1 MDLFP
6 DRRPGGETPEPAT
19 GVKTSLPH
27 LSRTMAQPAVTSRQ
41 SGKDPDRQL
50 IPDQNAAE
58 EQTVFE
64 SAVTGRKSKSSVT
77 LGPSARQRVENVR
90 VDELFL
96 RWQRC
101 RDERARAELVEQFM
115 PLARKLARRYAGREP
130 FDDLLQVA
138 SIGLL
143 KAIDRFDSDHG
154 TAFSSYAVP
163 TILGEL
169 KRHFRDTGWF
179 VHVPRGAQELALK
192 VQQAE
197 ERLSARAGR
206 SPSVQELAQYMEIG
220 VEDVIGALEAA
231 AGHHSTPLDA
241 PSERHDDERATV
253 ADTLGTE
260 DERFELIDARA
271 TIATVAGELPDRE
284 RLVIGLYFF
293 EDQTQSQIASA
304 IGVSQMQ
311 VSRILR
317 RALKRLRELTAGDGG
332 PHHVS

>member
-1 MDLFP
+1 VL
-6 DRRPGGETPEPAT
+6 E
-19 GVKTSLPH
+19 
-27 LSRTMAQPAVTSRQ
+27 
-41 SGKDPDRQL
+41 
-50 IPDQNAAE
+50 N
-58 EQTVFE
+58 
-64 SAVTGRKSKSSVT
+64 AVTGWESESLVA
-77 LGPSARQRVENVR
+77 LGPSARPTIEHVR
-90 VDELFL
+90 LDELFV
-96 RWQRC
+96 RWQRG

-115 PLARKLARRYAGREP
+115 PLARKLARRYGGREP

-143 KAIDRFDSDHG
+143 KAIDRFDSDRG
-154 TAFSSYAVP
+154 AAFSSYAVP

-197 ERLSARAGR
+197 ERLSASSGR
-206 SPSVQELAQYMEIG
+206 SPSVQELAQYLEIG

-241 PSERHDDERATV
+241 PSGRDDDERATL
-253 ADTLGTE
+253 ADTLGAE
-260 DERFELIDARA
+260 DERFELIDAGV
-271 TIATVAGELPDRE
+271 TIATVASELPERE
-284 RLVIGLYFF
+284 RLVLGLYFF
-293 EDQTQSQIASA
+293 EDQTQSQIADE

-317 RALKRLRELTAGDGG
+317 RALKRLRELTAGDAG
-332 PHHVS
+332 PQHGS

>member
-1 MDLFP
+1 ML
-6 DRRPGGETPEPAT
+6 EN
-19 GVKTSLPH
+19 
-27 LSRTMAQPAVTSRQ
+27 AVTHTKSESRFAL
-41 SGKDPDRQL
+41 DRSARSRVGNVQL
-50 IPDQNAAE
+50 DELFVHWQRDRDQNA
-58 EQTVFE
+58 
-64 SAVTGRKSKSSVT
+64 
-77 LGPSARQRVENVR
+77 
-90 VDELFL
+90 
-96 RWQRC
+96 
-101 RDERARAELVEQFM
+101 RAQLVEQFM
-115 PLARKLARRYAGREP
+115 PLARKLARRYAGIEP

-163 TILGEL
+163 TIVGEL

-197 ERLSARAGR
+197 ERLSASSGR
-206 SPSVQELAQYMEIG
+206 SPTLQQLAQYLEIS

-241 PSERHDDERATV
+241 PMGRDDDERATL
-253 ADTLGTE
+253 ADTLGAE
-260 DERFELIDARA
+260 DERFELVDAA
-271 TIATVAGELPDRE
+271 VTLATVAGELPEGE
-284 RLVIGLYFF
+284 RMVLGLYFF

-304 IGVSQMQ
+304 IGISQMQ

-317 RALKRLRELTAGDGG
+317 RALKRLRELAAVDAE
-332 PHHVS
+332 PHHALANAMT

>member
-1 MDLFP
+1 MPDL
-6 DRRPGGETPEPAT
+6 
-19 GVKTSLPH
+19 
-27 LSRTMAQPAVTSRQ
+27 
-41 SGKDPDRQL
+41 
-50 IPDQNAAE
+50 NAAK
-58 EQTVFE
+58 EQTVCE
-64 SAVTGRKSKSSVT
+64 SAVTGRKSESVFA
-77 LGPSARQRVENVR
+77 LAPSARPRVESVR
-90 VDELFL
+90 LDELFV
-96 RWQRC
+96 RWQQG

-206 SPSVQELAQYMEIG
+206 SPSVQELAQYLEIG

-241 PSERHDDERATV
+241 PIGSHDDERVTL

-271 TIATVAGELPDRE
+271 TIAAVAGELPDRE
-284 RLVIGLYFF
+284 RLVLGLYFF
-293 EDQTQSQIASA
+293 EDQTQSQIASVL
-304 IGVSQMQ
+304 GVSQMQ

-317 RALKRLRELTAGDGG
+317 RAQKRLRELIASDAE
-332 PHHVS
+332 PHRGSYSTLLS